1 MSETTTLVERECA
14 RSMSLFEIDEA
25 LDLLIHG
32 AEEEAEAN
40 NGQVSEQLKT
50 AIMEYFEA
58 HLRKVDRIA
67 AYIRAQ
73 DAEAQIAAR
82 EIERL
87 QARQKAAKNRADR
100 TRVMLCYFM
109 ASRGIQRLKG
119 ELNTITRQD
128 NGSPSLV
135 VTDIAKVPDHYYNVQ
150 VEVTLPEWKQ
160 VIAQLPPGPLASRFT
175 PGKGRGIHVEL
186 DQSRMRTD
194 LISGAAVDGA
204 TLVKGQHVRL
214 R

>member
-1 MSETTTLVERECA
+1 MSEEITLSAPELA

-40 NGQVSEQLKT
+40 NGEISEQLK
-50 AIMEYFEA
+50 AALMEYFEA
-58 HLRKVDRIA
+58 HLRKMDRIA

-73 DAEAQIAAR
+73 ETEALIAGS

-100 TRVMLCYFM
+100 TRALLCYFM
-109 ASRGIQRLKG
+109 ASRDIQRLKG
-119 ELNTITRQD
+119 ELNTITLQD
-128 NGSPSLV
+128 NSSPSLV
-135 VTDIAKVPDHYYNVQ
+135 LTDISKVPDCYYNVQ
-150 VEVTLPEWKQ
+150 VDVTLPEWKQ
-160 VIAQLPPGPLASRFT
+160 VIAQLPPGPLATRFT
-175 PGKGRGIHVEL
+175 PGKGRGGHLEL
-186 DQSRMRTD
+186 DHSRVRTD
-194 LISGAAVDGA
+194 LISGAEVNGA
-204 TLVKGQHVRL
+204 TLVKGRHVRL

>member
-1 MSETTTLVERECA
+1 MSETTTLVEREGA

-40 NGQVSEQLKT
+40 SGQVPEQLKT

-100 TRVMLCYFM
+100 TRVMPVLLHGL
-109 ASRGIQRLKG
+109 AGNPAAEGRA
-119 ELNTITRQD
+119 EH
-128 NGSPSLV
+128 
-135 VTDIAKVPDHYYNVQ
+135 DH
-150 VEVTLPEWKQ
+150 P
-160 VIAQLPPGPLASRFT
+160 A
-175 PGKGRGIHVEL
+175 
-186 DQSRMRTD
+186 
-194 LISGAAVDGA
+194 
-204 TLVKGQHVRL
+204 GQ
-214 R
+214 

>member
-1 MSETTTLVERECA
+1 MSEEITLSAPELA

-40 NGQVSEQLKT
+40 NGEISEQLK
-50 AIMEYFEA
+50 AALMEYFEA
-58 HLRKVDRIA
+58 HLRKMDRIA

-73 DAEAQIAAR
+73 ETEALIAGS

-100 TRVMLCYFM
+100 TRALLCYFM
-109 ASRGIQRLKG
+109 ASRDIQRLKG
-119 ELNTITRQD
+119 ELNTITLQD
-128 NGSPSLV
+128 NSSPSLV
-135 VTDIAKVPDHYYNVQ
+135 LTDISKVPDCYYNVQ
-150 VEVTLPEWKQ
+150 VDVTLPEWKQ
-160 VIAQLPPGPLASRFT
+160 VIAQLPPGPLATRFT
-175 PGKGRGIHVEL
+175 PGKGRGVHLEL
-186 DQSRMRTD
+186 DHSRVRTD
-194 LISGAAVDGA
+194 LISGAEVNGA
-204 TLVKGQHVRL
+204 TLVKGRHVRL

>member
-1 MSETTTLVERECA
+1 MGETKLTAAGLA
-14 RSMSLFEIDEA
+14 RSMTLFDIDED

-40 NGQVSEQLKT
+40 NGEVPEQLKT

-67 AYIRAQ
+67 GYVRAQ

-100 TRVMLCYFM
+100 TKAMLCYFM
-109 ASRGIQRLKG
+109 ASRGTQRLKG
-119 ELNTITRQD
+119 ELNTISLQD
-128 NGSPSLV
+128 NSSPSLV
-135 VTDIAKVPDHYYNVQ
+135 VTDIGKVPECYYNVQ

-160 VIAQLPPGPLASRFT
+160 VIAQLPPGPLSSRFT
-175 PGKGRGIHVEL
+175 PGQGHGIRVEL
-186 DQSRMRTD
+186 DQGRLRTH
-194 LISGAAVDGA
+194 LICGSQVDGA
-204 TLVKGQHVRL
+204 TLAKGQHIRL